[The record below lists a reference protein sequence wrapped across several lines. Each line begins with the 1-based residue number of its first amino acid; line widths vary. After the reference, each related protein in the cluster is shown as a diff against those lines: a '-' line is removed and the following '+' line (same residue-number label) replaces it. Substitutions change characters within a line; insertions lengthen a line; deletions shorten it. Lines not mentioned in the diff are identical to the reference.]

1 MSPSQISANADVRSV
16 PLCARG
22 GWLWT
27 AALYKLCTHGV
38 ARDEHVDFVLRN
50 SALSRVRFFAWLL
63 VKGRIQS
70 RSNLLRKGILGKAG
84 SRCPICDAP
93 LETQAHI
100 MFECDFARNFWSML
114 RAAPVETA
122 RPVAAASTFPL
133 HPSAPDRTGSTL
145 LLLCLWHL
153 WKHTNGVVFNGLTPS
168 LSLVCKNCRDDAI
181 L

>member
-1 MSPSQISANADVRSV
+1 MLRSQISANADVRSL
-16 PLCARG
+16 PLCACG

-38 ARDEHVDFVLRN
+38 ARDEHVDYVWRN
-50 SALSRVRFFAWLL
+50 SAPSRVRFAWLL
-63 VKGRIQS
+63 LKGRIQS
-70 RSNLLRKGILGKAG
+70 RSNLLRKGIIGEVG

-93 LETQAHI
+93 LETHTHI